1 MRAIR
6 KLLRHAPGYGYY
18 KRLSHYPDYWYWELR
33 GKPARSPHLL
43 KQRAVREYA
52 ERYGLKILVETGTY
66 YGEMVSAMKD
76 RFERIFSIEF
86 DADLARRAAKMFASH
101 PHIQILDGDSGQVLP
116 ALLKSI
122 TQPALFWLDAGY
134 YGWAG
139 LESDKRR
146 LSVELESILRHPV
159 KGHVILMDDAQGLN
173 GQNGALTISELNSR
187 IAAEFPGHNV
197 EVNYDILRITPARA
211 PSRET

>member
-6 KLLRHAPGYGYY
+6 KLFRHAPWYGYY
-18 KRLSHYPDYWYWELR
+18 KRLSHYPDYWYWRLR
-33 GKPARSPHLL
+33 GRPARSPHLL
-43 KQRAVREYA
+43 KQRMVREYA

-76 RFERIFSIEF
+76 HFDRIFSVEF
-86 DADLARRAAKMFASH
+86 DAALARRAARMFASN
-101 PHIQILDGDSGQVLP
+101 PHIQILEGDSGQVLP

-139 LESDKRR
+139 VESDKRR
-146 LSVELESILRHPV
+146 LSVELESILRHAV
-159 KGHVILMDDAQGLN
+159 KGHVILMDDAHGLN
-173 GQNGALTISELNSR
+173 GENGALTVPELRTR
-187 IAAEFPGHNV
+187 IATEFPGHGV
-197 EVNYDILRITPARA
+197 GVSYDILRIIPVG
-211 PSRET
+211 